1 MTKNTKRINFSVQ
14 YKGEHHMGAASIDIV
29 LVNAFKGVSH
39 FRTTN
44 GGAISDST
52 GRFVVIFDSTMFLV
66 LDSLDSSVHH
76 CATGLDFEVPKMEI
90 GKLLKITHTSGNPNQ
105 HLTLD
110 LESKRGLQKGF
121 GRVSN
126 GKFPSAYP

>member
-1 MTKNTKRINFSVQ
+1 MRNHTNRINFSVQ

-39 FRTTN
+39 FRNTN
-44 GGAISDST
+44 GGAISDPT
-52 GRFVVIFDSTMFLV
+52 GRFVVIFDSTLFLV
-66 LDSLDSSVHH
+66 LDSVESSVHH
-76 CATGLDFEVPKMEI
+76 YLTGLDYGIPI
-90 GKLLKITHTSGNPNQ
+90 LGNGRILKISPTSGNPNRQ
-105 HLTLD
+105 LTFD
-110 LESKRGLQKGF
+110 LESKKGLQKGF

>member
-1 MTKNTKRINFSVQ
+1 
-14 YKGEHHMGAASIDIV
+14 MGAASIDIV
-29 LVNAFKGVSH
+29 LVNAFKGVSQ

-52 GRFVVIFDSTMFLV
+52 GRFVVIFDSTLFLV

-76 CATGLDFEVPKMEI
+76 CVTGLDYGIPKMEN

-105 HLTLD
+105 HLTFD
-110 LESKRGLQKGF
+110 LESKKGLQKGF